1 MINGSYLLGGLD
13 LSNVW
18 QEMKIESS
26 QSTNVQVLQTIY

>member
-1 MINGSYLLGGLD
+1 MINGSYLLGGFD

-26 QSTNVQVLQTIY
+26 QSTNALAL